1 MKRKY
6 IIPVLLL
13 CFTAC
18 TSEEETNTVP
28 VADRAVGLS
37 AAINGG
43 SSTRADADDEDE
55 EYLHK
60 YFLNE
65 DNTEGGRQSRIRV
78 INTVNYSTPDFT
90 DDTQYKEYKYVGT
103 GDGTDDNTKPNFEP
117 ETEGEGFDWDE
128 ISPTAASFV
137 FEAACYPNGYTPF
150 TEVATDQS
158 DIANFLKADLL
169 LAHHRQ
175 DLNARYDLVKLR
187 FWHAFAMIKVIVELD
202 VAPPT
207 LPGGFPQDAIT
218 EARLV
223 KRQRGYTVDYTSA
236 IPNDGLRSATA
247 TGDDST
253 PIKMYQ
259 LPKENETG
267 PGGTVTRQ
275 RYVYCGIIPAQNI
288 EEGEDL
294 VEFTIN
300 TYSGVMISEGVYEEA
315 EPKEYVFTRTDQN
328 IPIQAAH
335 ITVLTLGV
343 EQEVPEMIYLGA
355 TVKSW
360 DERYTEMV
368 LEPKATE

>member
-1 MKRKY
+1 MKKKY

-37 AAINGG
+37 AAINGR
-43 SSTRADADDEDE
+43 SSTRADEEND

-65 DNTEGGRQSRIRV
+65 DNTEGGRQSKIRV

-90 DDTQYKEYKYVGT
+90 DDTQYKEYAYVGA
-103 GDGTDDNTKPNFEP
+103 GDGTDEDTEPNFEP
-117 ETEGEGFDWDE
+117 VTEGKGFDWDE

-137 FEAACYPNGYTPF
+137 FEAACYPNDYEPF
-150 TEVATDQS
+150 DEVEENQS
-158 DIANFLKADLL
+158 NITNFLKADLL

-175 DLNARYDLVKLR
+175 DLSARYDLVKLK

-207 LPGGFPQDAIT
+207 LAGGFPQDAIT

-223 KRQRGYTVDYTSA
+223 NRQRGYTVDYTSA
-236 IPNDGLRSATA
+236 IDNDGLRHATA

-253 PIKMYQ
+253 PIKMLQ
-259 LPKENETG
+259 LSKEDETG

-275 RYVYCGIIPAQNI
+275 KYVYCGIIPEQAI
-288 EEGEDL
+288 EVNEAL

-300 TYSGVMISEGVYEEA
+300 TYSGNQVDGVFEEA
-315 EPKEYVFTRTDQN
+315 QPKEYVFTRTIQN
-328 IPIQAAH
+328 IQIQAAH

-343 EQEVPEMIYLGA
+343 VQKVPEMIYLGA
-355 TVKSW
+355 EVQKW
-360 DERYTEMV
+360 GERYTEME
-368 LEPKATE
+368 LEPKEE